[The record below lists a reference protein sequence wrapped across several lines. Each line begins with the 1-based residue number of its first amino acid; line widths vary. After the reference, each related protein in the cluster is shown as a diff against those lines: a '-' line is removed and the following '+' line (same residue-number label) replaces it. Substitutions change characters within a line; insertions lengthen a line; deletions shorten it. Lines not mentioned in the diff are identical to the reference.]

1 MKPTGMN
8 FLLQRLLLF
17 TLLAP
22 LLAVL
27 ALAALNLSPAVSLR
41 LLICTS
47 PALPLGSWLALAVG
61 GGGLLSA
68 AATSAALQSSVAA
81 RRQVPLKT
89 EAPGRRQ
96 ESATWDPAYG
106 ETAGRQPT
114 GRRSASS
121 RSASSQ
127 NLGQEANN
135 WNEPLAANPA
145 PARPPGAPPP
155 TVEVPFRVIR
165 KPVRAA
171 STSPDSQIPRA
182 AATNAN
188 ASANARA
195 SDSASANTS
204 GGDGWDQSLPEQE
217 EW

>member
-1 MKPTGMN
+1 MN
-8 FLLQRLLLF
+8 RLLQRLLLF

-41 LLICTS
+41 LLIWTS

-68 AATSAALQSSVAA
+68 AATSAALQSGVAA
-81 RRQVPLKT
+81 RRQVPNKT

-106 ETAGRQPT
+106 ETAGRQT
-114 GRRSASS
+114 AAR

-135 WNEPLAANPA
+135 WNEPWAANPA

-165 KPVRAA
+165 KPAKKA
-171 STSPDSQIPRA
+171 SAQPDSQPPKAAKADARA
-182 AATNAN
+182 NS
-188 ASANARA
+188 SAN
-195 SDSASANTS
+195 
-204 GGDGWDQSLPEQE
+204 GGDGWEQSLPEQE
-217 EW
+217 DW

>member
-1 MKPTGMN
+1 MN
-8 FLLQRLLLF
+8 RLLQRLLLF
-17 TLLAP
+17 TLLTP

-41 LLICTS
+41 LLIWTS

-68 AATSAALQSSVAA
+68 AASSAALQSGVAA
-81 RRQVPLKT
+81 RRQVQLKA
-89 EAPGRRQ
+89 EAPGRRR
-96 ESATWDPAYG
+96 ESATWDPAYS
-106 ETAGRQPT
+106 ETAGRETTSRETT
-114 GRRSASS
+114 GR

-135 WNEPLAANPA
+135 WNETLAANPA

-165 KPVRAA
+165 KPFRAA
-171 STSPDSQIPRA
+171 TTSPDSQPPRA

-188 ASANARA
+188 
-195 SDSASANTS
+195 ASANTS

-217 EW
+217 DW

>member
-1 MKPTGMN
+1 MN
-8 FLLQRLLLF
+8 RLLQRLLLF

-41 LLICTS
+41 LLIWTS

-68 AATSAALQSSVAA
+68 AATSAALQSGVAA
-81 RRQVPLKT
+81 RRQVQLKA
-89 EAPGRRQ
+89 EAPGRRR
-96 ESATWDPAYG
+96 ESPAWDPAYS
-106 ETAGRQPT
+106 ETT
-114 GRRSASS
+114 GRRSAS
-121 RSASSQ
+121 RQ
-127 NLGQEANN
+127 NLDRQANY
-135 WNEPLAANPA
+135 WNDPLAANPA

-171 STSPDSQIPRA
+171 SASPDSQPPW
-182 AATNAN
+182 AATTS
-188 ASANARA
+188 ASSAHTSA
-195 SDSASANTS
+195 SASANTS
-204 GGDGWDQSLPEQE
+204 EGDGWDQSLPEQE
-217 EW
+217 DW

>member
-8 FLLQRLLLF
+8 RLLQRLLLF
-17 TLLAP
+17 TLLTP

-41 LLICTS
+41 LLIWTS

-68 AATSAALQSSVAA
+68 AATSAALQSGVAA
-81 RRQVPLKT
+81 RRQVQLKA
-89 EAPGRRQ
+89 EAPGRRR
-96 ESATWDPAYG
+96 ESPAWDPAYS
-106 ETAGRQPT
+106 ETAGRETTSRETT
-114 GRRSASS
+114 GR

-135 WNEPLAANPA
+135 WNEPWAANPA

-171 STSPDSQIPRA
+171 TTSPDSQPPRA

-188 ASANARA
+188 
-195 SDSASANTS
+195 ASANTS

-217 EW
+217 DW

>member
-1 MKPTGMN
+1 MN
-8 FLLQRLLLF
+8 RLLQRLLLF

-41 LLICTS
+41 LLIWTT

-68 AATSAALQSSVAA
+68 AATSAALQSGVAA

-89 EAPGRRQ
+89 EAPGRRR
-96 ESATWDPAYG
+96 ESAAWDPAYS
-106 ETAGRQPT
+106 ETAGRETTSPET
-114 GRRSASS
+114 AGRRSAS
-121 RSASSQ
+121 RQ
-127 NLGQEANN
+127 NLDRQAND
-135 WNEPLAANPA
+135 WNDPLAANPA

-165 KPVRAA
+165 KPARAA
-171 STSPDSQIPRA
+171 STSPDSQTPRA
-182 AATNAN
+182 AATS
-188 ASANARA
+188 ASA
-195 SDSASANTS
+195 SSSTSANTS
-204 GGDGWDQSLPEQE
+204 EGDGWDQSLPEQE
-217 EW
+217 DW

>member
-8 FLLQRLLLF
+8 RLLQRLLLF
-17 TLLAP
+17 TLLTP

-41 LLICTS
+41 LLIWTS

-81 RRQVPLKT
+81 RRQVRLKA

-96 ESATWDPAYG
+96 ESATWDPAFS
-106 ETAGRQPT
+106 ETAGRETT
-114 GRRSASS
+114 GR

-127 NLGQEANN
+127 NLGRETDT
-135 WNEPLAANPA
+135 WNDPLATNPA
-145 PARPPGAPPP
+145 PTRPPGAPPP

-171 STSPDSQIPRA
+171 SASPDSQTPQA

-188 ASANARA
+188 PSANARA

-204 GGDGWDQSLPEQE
+204 GCDGWDQSLPEQE
-217 EW
+217 DW

>member
-8 FLLQRLLLF
+8 RLLQRLLLF
-17 TLLAP
+17 TLLTP

-41 LLICTS
+41 LLIWTS

-106 ETAGRQPT
+106 ETT
-114 GRRSASS
+114 GRRSAS
-121 RSASSQ
+121 RQ
-127 NLGQEANN
+127 NLDRQANY
-135 WNEPLAANPA
+135 WNDPLAANPA

-165 KPVRAA
+165 KPARAA
-171 STSPDSQIPRA
+171 STSPDSQTPRA
-182 AATNAN
+182 AATS
-188 ASANARA
+188 ASASA
-195 SDSASANTS
+195 SSSTSANTS
-204 GGDGWDQSLPEQE
+204 EGDGWDQSLPEQE
-217 EW
+217 DW

>member
-8 FLLQRLLLF
+8 RLLQRLLLF
-17 TLLAP
+17 TLLTP

-41 LLICTS
+41 LLIWTS

-68 AATSAALQSSVAA
+68 AATSAALQSGVAA

-106 ETAGRQPT
+106 ETAGRQPAA
-114 GRRSASS
+114 R

-165 KPVRAA
+165 KPARAA
-171 STSPDSQIPRA
+171 TTSPDSQPPRA

>member
-41 LLICTS
+41 LLIWTS
-47 PALPLGSWLALAVG
+47 PALPLGSWVALAVG

-68 AATSAALQSSVAA
+68 AATSAALQSGVAA

-96 ESATWDPAYG
+96 ESATWDPAHSETDSR
-106 ETAGRQPT
+106 ETAGQ
-114 GRRSASS
+114 GNASGGNSS
-121 RSASSQ
+121 RNPAGRNSANRQ
-127 NLGQEANN
+127 NLGWEAND
-135 WNEPLAANPA
+135 WNDPLATNPA
-145 PARPPGAPPP
+145 PPRPPGAPPP

-165 KPVRAA
+165 KPAKNA
-171 STSPDSQIPRA
+171 NAQPDSQPPKA
-182 AATNAN
+182 AKA
-188 ASANARA
+188 
-195 SDSASANTS
+195 SASAN

-217 EW
+217 DW

>member
-8 FLLQRLLLF
+8 RLLQRLLLF
-17 TLLAP
+17 TLLTP

-27 ALAALNLSPAVSLR
+27 ALAALNLSPTVSLR
-41 LLICTS
+41 LLIWTS

-81 RRQVPLKT
+81 RRQVRLKA

-96 ESATWDPAYG
+96 ESAAWDPALS
-106 ETAGRQPT
+106 ETAGRETT
-114 GRRSASS
+114 GR

-127 NLGQEANN
+127 NLGRETDT
-135 WNEPLAANPA
+135 WNDPLATNPA
-145 PARPPGAPPP
+145 PTRPPGAPPP

-171 STSPDSQIPRA
+171 SASPDSQTPRS
-182 AATNAN
+182 AATNAG
-188 ASANARA
+188 ANT
-195 SDSASANTS
+195 SASANTS

-217 EW
+217 DW

>member
-1 MKPTGMN
+1 MN
-8 FLLQRLLLF
+8 RLLQRLLLF
-17 TLLAP
+17 TLLTP

-41 LLICTS
+41 LLIWTS

-96 ESATWDPAYG
+96 ESAAWDPAYG

-114 GRRSASS
+114 ARRSANS

-127 NLGQEANN
+127 NLGRETDN

-145 PARPPGAPPP
+145 PTRPPGAPPP

-165 KPVRAA
+165 KPVKAA
-171 STSPDSQIPRA
+171 RTSPDSQTPQA
-182 AATNAN
+182 AATNANASAN

-217 EW
+217 DW

>member
-1 MKPTGMN
+1 MN
-8 FLLQRLLLF
+8 RLLQRLLLF
-17 TLLAP
+17 TLLTP

-41 LLICTS
+41 LLIWTS

-68 AATSAALQSSVAA
+68 AATSAALQSGVAA
-81 RRQVPLKT
+81 RRQVQLKA
-89 EAPGRRQ
+89 EAPGRRR
-96 ESATWDPAYG
+96 ESPAWDPAYS
-106 ETAGRQPT
+106 ETAGQETTSPETT
-114 GRRSASS
+114 GRRSAS
-121 RSASSQ
+121 RQ
-127 NLGQEANN
+127 NLDREANN
-135 WNEPLAANPA
+135 WNEPWAANPA

-165 KPVRAA
+165 KPARAA
-171 STSPDSQIPRA
+171 STSPDSQPPRA

>member
-8 FLLQRLLLF
+8 RLLQRLLLF
-17 TLLAP
+17 TLLTP

-27 ALAALNLSPAVSLR
+27 ALAALNLSPTVSLR
-41 LLICTS
+41 LLIWTS

-81 RRQVPLKT
+81 RRQVRLKA

-96 ESATWDPAYG
+96 ESATWDPAFS
-106 ETAGRQPT
+106 ETAGRETT
-114 GRRSASS
+114 GR

-127 NLGQEANN
+127 NLGRETDT
-135 WNEPLAANPA
+135 WNDPLATNPA
-145 PARPPGAPPP
+145 PTRPPGAPPP

-165 KPVRAA
+165 KPARAA
-171 STSPDSQIPRA
+171 STSPDSQPPRA

-188 ASANARA
+188 
-195 SDSASANTS
+195 ASANTS

-217 EW
+217 DW

>member
-8 FLLQRLLLF
+8 RLLQRLLLF
-17 TLLAP
+17 TLLTP

-27 ALAALNLSPAVSLR
+27 ALAALNLSPTVSLR
-41 LLICTS
+41 LLIWTS

-81 RRQVPLKT
+81 RRQVLIKA

-96 ESATWDPAYG
+96 ESATWDPAFS
-106 ETAGRQPT
+106 ETAGRETT

-127 NLGQEANN
+127 NLGRETDT
-135 WNEPLAANPA
+135 WNDPLATNPA
-145 PARPPGAPPP
+145 PTRPPGAPPP

-171 STSPDSQIPRA
+171 SASPDSQTPRS
-182 AATNAN
+182 AATNAG
-188 ASANARA
+188 ANT
-195 SDSASANTS
+195 SASANTS

-217 EW
+217 DW

>member
-8 FLLQRLLLF
+8 RLLQRLLLF
-17 TLLAP
+17 TLLTP

-41 LLICTS
+41 LLIWTS

-68 AATSAALQSSVAA
+68 AATSAALQSSIAA

-106 ETAGRQPT
+106 ETAGRET
-114 GRRSASS
+114 TAR

-165 KPVRAA
+165 KPARAA
-171 STSPDSQIPRA
+171 STSPDSQTPRA

-195 SDSASANTS
+195 SDSARASVNTS

-217 EW
+217 DW

>member
-8 FLLQRLLLF
+8 RLLQRLLLF
-17 TLLAP
+17 TLLTP

-27 ALAALNLSPAVSLR
+27 ALAALNLSPTVSLR
-41 LLICTS
+41 LLIWTS

-81 RRQVPLKT
+81 RRQVRLKA

-96 ESATWDPAYG
+96 ESATWDPAFS
-106 ETAGRQPT
+106 ETAGRETT
-114 GRRSASS
+114 GR

-127 NLGQEANN
+127 NLGRETDT
-135 WNEPLAANPA
+135 WNDPLATNPA
-145 PARPPGAPPP
+145 PTRPPGAPPP

-165 KPVRAA
+165 KPARAA
-171 STSPDSQIPRA
+171 STSPDSQPPRA

-188 ASANARA
+188 
-195 SDSASANTS
+195 ASANTS

>member
-8 FLLQRLLLF
+8 RLLQRLLLF
-17 TLLAP
+17 TLLTP

-41 LLICTS
+41 LLIWTS

-68 AATSAALQSSVAA
+68 AATSAALQSSIAA

-106 ETAGRQPT
+106 ETAGRET
-114 GRRSASS
+114 TAR

-145 PARPPGAPPP
+145 PTRPPGAPPP

-165 KPVRAA
+165 KPARAA
-171 STSPDSQIPRA
+171 SSNPDNQTPRA
-182 AATNAN
+182 AATS
-188 ASANARA
+188 ASAHTSATA
-195 SDSASANTS
+195 SASASANTS

-217 EW
+217 DW

>member
-41 LLICTS
+41 LLIWTS

-68 AATSAALQSSVAA
+68 AATSAALQSGVAA
-81 RRQVPLKT
+81 RRQVRLKA

-96 ESATWDPAYG
+96 EYAAWDPAHSETDSR
-106 ETAGRQPT
+106 ETA
-114 GRRSASS
+114 S
-121 RSASSQ
+121 RNPANRQ
-127 NLGQEANN
+127 NLGWEAND
-135 WNEPLAANPA
+135 WNDPLATNPA
-145 PARPPGAPPP
+145 PPRPPGAPPP

-165 KPVRAA
+165 KPAKKA
-171 STSPDSQIPRA
+171 SAQPDSQPPKAAKADARA
-182 AATNAN
+182 NS
-188 ASANARA
+188 SAN
-195 SDSASANTS
+195 
-204 GGDGWDQSLPEQE
+204 GGDDGDQSLPEQE
-217 EW
+217 DW